1 MERLSTQKDVLEPNK
16 KDTPHTVHLNIPLA
30 SRKRGCLLYQSYL
43 YWLYKDK
50 KGLYWGH
57 HTPIFSI
64 TEIEQSQIPKLTTN
78 QNCVMLSAETQ
89 MENKYC

>member
-1 MERLSTQKDVLEPNK
+1 ML
-16 KDTPHTVHLNIPLA
+16 HTVHLNITI
-30 SRKRGCLLYQSYL
+30 SSMEERLLTVLSYL
-43 YWLYKDK
+43 YWLYKNK